1 MASPKHL
8 TRTLFEQWETVEAL
22 VRATR
27 EMPAFSEEQVLAA
40 IRQAQPALDDVQV
53 REALRRLLASG
64 ALEVQSRS
72 ESFVVN
78 THVLE
83 FVRGLTHE
91 HELGLSSV
99 IQARIEAIRG
109 ATETLT
115 AGIEAGDTGQQTQA
129 INRLSTLF
137 RDIARQL
144 EQDRHAI
151 AELAEQAKSEIGRAH
166 V

>member
-8 TRTLFEQWETVEAL
+8 TRTLYEQWETVEAL

-53 REALRRLLASG
+53 REALRRLLGSG
-64 ALEVQSRS
+64 VMETQSRS

-78 THVLE
+78 AHVLE

-129 INRLSTLF
+129 INQLSTLF

-144 EQDRHAI
+144 GNRMAVLL
-151 AELAEQAKSEIGRAH
+151 ELASNISEQGR
-166 V
+166 

>member
-8 TRTLFEQWETVEAL
+8 TRTLFEQWETVEAP

-64 ALEVQSRS
+64 VLEVQSRS

-115 AGIEAGDTGQQTQA
+115 AGIEAGDTVSRPRPLTDYLPCSEILPVSSSRTAMRLPSWPSRQNQQT
-129 INRLSTLF
+129 LGLP
-137 RDIARQL
+137 
-144 EQDRHAI
+144 
-151 AELAEQAKSEIGRAH
+151 
-166 V
+166 